1 MSGLSCGKQ
10 HLIVSLRIS
19 PCRQAD
25 RQAVWVVAVPG
36 LSFFVACGTLVLR
49 PGTKPMSSA
58 LQGKFLTTGIPDKSS
73 LSLLLYMVQEDA
85 LISILNDILL
95 DRES

>member
-1 MSGLSCGKQ
+1 MCGLNS
-10 HLIVSLRIS
+10 SE
-19 PCRQAD
+19 
-25 RQAVWVVAVPG
+25 
-36 LSFFVACGTLVLR
+36 ACGILVLQ
-49 PGTKPMSSA
+49 PETEPTSSA

-85 LISILNDILL
+85 LISIQNDILL